1 MKQLLRI
8 FLGALTLAAQVQ
20 ASDTL
25 VEARD
30 LQADAETARA
40 GGAAIVV
47 FFASDFCPY
56 CHEVEELYLEPMQRH
71 GQYAGRVLIRKVHVD
86 RATTLVDFTGRRM
99 GHDDFARREGT
110 SLTPLVR
117 FYAPDGRELANALRG
132 MSSRDFYGGMLA
144 DAVEESILKLK
155 RDAQGRASPLRGGET
170 RTAASGTTPWME
182 EVGQRREQL
191 PTMP

>member
-1 MKQLLRI
+1 MKRLLQI
-8 FLGALTLAAQVQ
+8 FLGALMLAAEVQ
-20 ASDTL
+20 ASDAL

-30 LQADAETARA
+30 LRMDAEVARA
-40 GGAAIVV
+40 GATPIVV
-47 FFASDFCPY
+47 FFASDLCPY

-86 RATTLVDFTGRRM
+86 RATTLVDFAGRRM

-117 FYAPDGRELANALRG
+117 FYAPDGRELTNALRG
-132 MSSRDFYGGMLA
+132 LSSRDFYGGMLA
-144 DAVEESILKLK
+144 DAVEESILKLQ

-170 RTAASGTTPWME
+170 RTAASA
-182 EVGQRREQL
+182 R
-191 PTMP
+191 MP